1 MWNDAGP
8 PFWDSSPRTGLY
20 TERGRSRGSMM
31 DGAPGAFFSRGG
43 LGPVGWG
50 GKAVG
55 TIVCPRG
62 AAPFLRPCH
71 HTLTRSSPRWLCIPA
86 IHMQPPPLPEE
97 GSYRQLR
104 KDVQDSN
111 PQLLGVQITCWFCT
125 TLFPQAEREPPDR
138 GGSLFE
144 LTVVKGEE
152 RAAPQAQSFL

>member
-1 MWNDAGP
+1 MILLGNRSPGHERLMWNDAGP
-8 PFWDSSPRTGLY
+8 PFWGSSPRTGHH

-31 DGAPGAFFSRGG
+31 NGVPGAFFSRGG

-62 AAPFLRPCH
+62 TVPFRRLCH
-71 HTLTRSSPRWLCIPA
+71 HILTRSSLGWLCIPA
-86 IHMQPPPLPEE
+86 IHMQPPLLPEE

-111 PQLLGVQITCWFCT
+111 PQLLGSRSLAGSALTCSPRQSGS
-125 TLFPQAEREPPDR
+125 PQTGE
-138 GGSLFE
+138 
-144 LTVVKGEE
+144 VV
-152 RAAPQAQSFL
+152 FLK